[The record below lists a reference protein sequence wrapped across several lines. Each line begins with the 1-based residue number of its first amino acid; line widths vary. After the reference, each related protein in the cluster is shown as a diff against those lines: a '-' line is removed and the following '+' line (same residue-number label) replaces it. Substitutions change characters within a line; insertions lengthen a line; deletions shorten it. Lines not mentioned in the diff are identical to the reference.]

1 MRLVQTRT
9 KHTAQ
14 FFREQIAEV
23 SLDMMLIPGGKF
35 MMGSPEDE
43 IDRSPNEGPQHP
55 VTVPAFYLGK
65 YPITQ
70 AQWRAVVN
78 AVDSDL
84 DPEPAHFKGY
94 PRRYSASPKD
104 NHPVEQVTWFD
115 ATEFCIKLSQLTGRT
130 YRLPSEAEWEYA
142 CRAGTETPFYFGPS
156 ITTELA
162 NYRGT
167 DREKYKWSGSY
178 GDGPRGIF
186 REETTPVGM
195 FPPNVFGLYDMHGNA
210 WEWCQDHYHDSY
222 TGAPENGSA
231 WIDPNA
237 KKDVNRMLRGGGWN
251 DNPQNCR
258 SAFRFCLNNPDLHF
272 HFIGFRVVSEAART
286 V

>member
-23 SLDMMLIPGGKF
+23 SLDMMLIPVGKF
-35 MMGSPEDE
+35 MMGSSEGE
-43 IDRSPNEGPQHP
+43 IDRFPDEGPQHP
-55 VTVPAFYLGK
+55 VTVPDFYIGK

-78 AVDSDL
+78 AESVDAPL
-84 DPEPAHFKGY
+84 NPEPSHFEG
-94 PRRYSASPKD
+94 D
-104 NHPVEQVTWFD
+104 NCPVEQVSWFE
-115 ATEFCIKLSQLTGRT
+115 ATKFCTKLSQLTGRK

-142 CRAGTETPFYFGPS
+142 CRAGVENSPFHFGPT
-156 ITTELA
+156 ITTDLA

-167 DREKYKWSGSY
+167 DDEKYKWYGSY
-178 GDGPRGIF
+178 GDGPKGIY

-195 FPPNVFGLYDMHGNA
+195 FPPNAFGLYDMHGNV

-222 TGAPENGSA
+222 TGAPADGSA
-231 WIDPNA
+231 WIDSEAEENA
-237 KKDVNRMLRGGGWN
+237 PRMLRGGGWFSY
-251 DNPQNCR
+251 PQDCR
-258 SAFRFCLNNPDLHF
+258 SACRYSYINPDNHSND
-272 HFIGFRVVSEAART
+272 IGFRVVSEAART
-286 V
+286 L